1 MNIIQEHTM
10 HSAGWALLHFL
21 WQGALIGLA
30 LKITLAAMRN
40 RSAQSRYLAGCV
52 AMMLLAL
59 TPPATFLW
67 LNGAPAAEPSA
78 TLFGAGGPRRGCD

>member
-30 LKITLAAMRN
+30 LKITLAALRS
-40 RSAQSRYLAGCV
+40 RSAQSRYLAPNGV
-52 AMMLLAL
+52 APKFRRITKLL
-59 TPPATFLW
+59 
-67 LNGAPAAEPSA
+67 
-78 TLFGAGGPRRGCD
+78 R